1 MIKAIFKLIWKRKRR
16 SVLMITEMFVSFLLL
31 FALSTMVVKNVNSY
45 LAPTGFD
52 YKNVWVMKM
61 EIWGKGSSDEQ
72 NELTID
78 QLRKNIS
85 AMPDVLYL
93 TNTTG
98 NFPYAQSGYQTTLHY
113 NDLKIQTNRVQSDN
127 NFAKVLDFKL
137 KQGRWFDETD
147 NGQKEIPIVIN
158 QKLKEKLFGNEN
170 AIGKIV
176 HSGEYK
182 VVGVVD
188 HYKIKGEYSDEPSI
202 FFSHFEPNG
211 FEEVFL
217 LKVNPDAGI
226 AFEEQLMKVAGNI
239 AKDWTI
245 TLDPLT
251 KYRKSMFQLTW
262 IPILIFGGL
271 CCFLILNIILGLFG
285 ILWYNINSRIAEIG
299 LRQSVGASSRKIYL
313 QFIGEML
320 ILTTLGFIPALII
333 AVQFPILKV
342 FDISFTVYLMA
353 MLSSVI
359 IIYLLVFIA
368 SFIPSRYATKIQ
380 PAIALHEE

>member
-16 SVLMITEMFVSFLLL
+16 SALMITEMFVSFLLL
-31 FALSTMVVKNVNSY
+31 FALFTMVVKNVSSY
-45 LAPTGFD
+45 LAPIGFD

-61 EIWGKGSSDEQ
+61 DIWDKGLSDEQ

-93 TNTTG
+93 TNTTT
-98 NFPYAQSGYQTTLHY
+98 NIPYSQSTYQTTLHY

-127 NFAKVLDFKL
+127 NFAKVLDIKL
-137 KQGRWFDETD
+137 KQGRWYDETD

-158 QKLKEKLFGNEN
+158 QKLKEELFGNEN

-176 HSGEYK
+176 HSGAYK

-188 HYKIKGEYSDEPSI
+188 HYKIKGEYSEEPSI
-202 FFSHFEPNG
+202 FFSHFKPNG

-226 AFEEQLMKVAGNI
+226 AFEEQLMKVVGNI

-251 KYRKSMFQLTW
+251 KYRKNLFQLTW

-285 ILWYNINSRIAEIG
+285 ILWYNINNRIAEIG

-313 QFIGEML
+313 QFVGEML
-320 ILTTLGFIPALII
+320 ILTTLGFIPALVVAI
-333 AVQFPILKV
+333 QFPILKV
-342 FDISFTVYLMA
+342 FDISFNVYLVA
-353 MLSSVI
+353 MLLSI
-359 IIYLLVFIA
+359 IIVYMLVFIA

>member
-16 SVLMITEMFVSFLLL
+16 STLMITEMFVSFLLL
-31 FALSTMVVKNVNSY
+31 FALFTMVVKNVNSY

-61 EIWGKGSSDEQ
+61 EIWGKGLSDEQ

-78 QLRKNIS
+78 QLKKNIS

-93 TNTTG
+93 TNTT
-98 NFPYAQSGYQTTLHY
+98 NNIPYAQSTYQTTLHY
-113 NDLKIQTNRVQSDN
+113 NDLKIQTNRVQTDD
-127 NFAKVLDFKL
+127 NFAKVFDIKL
-137 KQGRWFDETD
+137 IQGRWYDKTDE
-147 NGQKEIPIVIN
+147 GQKEIPVVIN
-158 QKLKEKLFGNEN
+158 QKFKKALFGDEN
-170 AIGKIV
+170 AIGKII
-176 HSGEYK
+176 HSGAYK
-182 VVGVVD
+182 VIGVIEN
-188 HYKIKGEYSDEPSI
+188 YKLRGEYSEEEMV
-202 FFSHFEPNG
+202 FFSRFKPGG

-217 LKVNPDAGI
+217 LKVSPDAGI
-226 AFEEQLMKVAGNI
+226 TFEEQLMKTAGNI

-245 TLDPLT
+245 TLEPLT
-251 KYRKSMFQLTW
+251 KYRKDMFQLTW

-271 CCFLILNIILGLFG
+271 CCFLVLNIILGLFG

-299 LRQSVGASSRKIYL
+299 LRQSVGASSRKIYS
-313 QFIGEML
+313 QFVGEML

-342 FDISFTVYLMA
+342 FDISFIVYLVA
-353 MLSSVI
+353 MLSSAI